1 MSAISR
7 KNSRDLLSH
16 LVAQLSD
23 PPSRYERYKGLYDVG
38 PTPRRE
44 GRDVAAIR
52 NLLFTSMRT
61 EVFEIFSA
69 PNLKPKAETIKSKAG
84 DISKP
89 QRGVYLHMIE
99 GRDNRWRFYVG
110 QSDNVSFRIRR
121 QHQNFRYRRDNPSFH
136 NYAMQD
142 SRWDHFIILAVLPPG
157 PTAAGFSPKEQT
169 LLLNML
175 EMWCA
180 LLFSTLQPSIMAQWH
195 EYGAAA
201 GSGRPRAGL
210 NLNCPLDQGGPV
222 KFVNWRHAL
231 SESEDPLANAYVDL
245 KVVRGGGEAFCNER
259 VDITWTVE
267 SIVTTAV

>member
-1 MSAISR
+1 
-7 KNSRDLLSH
+7 
-16 LVAQLSD
+16 
-23 PPSRYERYKGLYDVG
+23 
-38 PTPRRE
+38 
-44 GRDVAAIR
+44 
-52 NLLFTSMRT
+52 
-61 EVFEIFSA
+61 
-69 PNLKPKAETIKSKAG
+69 
-84 DISKP
+84 
-89 QRGVYLHMIE
+89 MIE
-99 GRDNRWRFYVG
+99 GRDNKWRFYVG

-157 PTAAGFSPKEQT
+157 ATAAGFSPKEQA

-195 EYGAAA
+195 EYGAAD
-201 GSGRPRAGL
+201 GSGRPWAGL

-231 SESEDPLANAYVDL
+231 SESEDPLANAYVVDVL
-245 KVVRGGGEAFCNER
+245 DRKRELTTNRGLVYGLMVG
-259 VDITWTVE
+259 VIL
-267 SIVTTAV
+267 AVCLASLSGSQGRPRRR